1 MSNKEKLESYSSIV
15 SGSSLSPTCSP
26 AKKELS
32 LQLLKKTPSASPE
45 SQGTAVYVTKKIILK
60 SSSRDTLVDTA
71 ISSTLAI
78 PSTLKDITI
87 LSMYLIDSP
96 ISNHLVDP
104 QISNE
109 PKSQAQSFDMI
120 SDEPQEK
127 FIQMTPGSMPSKE
140 IPSNNGILPPQ
151 KVHQEIKKLKQKRS
165 RPRRVRTNAFTERS
179 FMESISVC
187 ESTFGWDER
196 DINSSRRS
204 SL

>member
-1 MSNKEKLESYSSIV
+1 MSKKEKLESYSSIV

-32 LQLLKKTPSASPE
+32 LQLLKKTPSGSPE